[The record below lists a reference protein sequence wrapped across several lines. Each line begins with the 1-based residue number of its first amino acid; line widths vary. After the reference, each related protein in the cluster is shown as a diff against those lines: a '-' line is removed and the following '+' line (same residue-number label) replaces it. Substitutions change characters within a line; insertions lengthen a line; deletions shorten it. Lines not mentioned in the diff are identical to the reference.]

1 MYRETSKLLLYSKLG
16 EDSILLRLSEI
27 FFDWDHKT
35 CEKSALI
42 RRIYVEIKRILDLAT
57 TYGFDTNLWHNYLT
71 FVLITNENS
80 FSLTCERV
88 GASEGSVNHFAK
100 ADFRIF
106 KNLFDFDFAP
116 IEADLGIDCFT
127 VLSNYRAIPKK
138 AQMYYR
144 NVSEKVRALSAAI
157 EQAKDE
163 NEIFDLVTAHYR
175 DCGVGM
181 FGLNRAFRIRPAE
194 NGGVEFCAI
203 NNIDSVVLDD
213 LIGYEYQKKELREN
227 TEAFVSGRSCNNMLL
242 YGDAGTGKSTSVKAI
257 LNEYCDQGLRMIE
270 IYKHQFGLLSEV
282 IARVKNRNY
291 RFMIFIDDL
300 SFEEHEVE
308 YKFLK
313 AVIEGGVET
322 KPDNVLICATS
333 NRRHLIQE
341 TWKDRNDMEFNG
353 DVHRSDTMEEKL
365 SLAARFGCAIN
376 YSNPDR
382 KQYHDGAAAAG
393 GQQVGDSP
401 RRHLRAHRPAIHQ
414 LSRRNRQTEVRK
426 TDPWLRSTKSITPH
440 SCSSRWPAG
449 PT

>member
-16 EDSILLRLSEI
+16 EDSILLRLSEL
-27 FFDWDHKT
+27 FYDWDHQA

-106 KNLFDFDFAP
+106 KNLFDFDFTP

-257 LNEYCDQGLRMIE
+257 LNEYCDRGLRMIE

-376 YSNPDR
+376 YSTPDR
-382 KQYHDGAAAAG
+382 KQYHAIVKGIAARCGDLGLSEEALLLEANTWEIRHG
-393 GQQVGDSP
+393 GVSGRTAQ
-401 RRHLRAHRPAIHQ
+401 
-414 LSRRNRQTEVRK
+414 
-426 TDPWLRSTKSITPH
+426 
-440 SCSSRWPAG
+440 
-449 PT
+449 

>member
-1 MYRETSKLLLYSKLG
+1 MYRETSKLLLYSNLG

-27 FFDWDHKT
+27 FFDWDHRA

-88 GASEGSVNHFAK
+88 GASEGSVNHFAR

-106 KNLFDFDFAP
+106 KNLFDFDFGP
-116 IEADLGIDCFT
+116 IERDLGIDCFS
-127 VLSNYRAIPKK
+127 VLSNYQAIPKK

-144 NVSEKVRALSAAI
+144 NVSEVVRALSAAI

-203 NNIDSVVLDD
+203 NNIDSVVLSD
-213 LIGYEYQKKELREN
+213 LIGYEYQKKELRDN

-257 LNEYCDQGLRMIE
+257 LNEYCDRGLRMIE

-382 KQYHDGAAAAG
+382 RQYHDIVKGIASRCGDLGLTEEQLLLEANKWEIRHGGVSGRTAQQFINHLAG
-393 GQQVGDSP
+393 TV
-401 RRHLRAHRPAIHQ
+401 RR
-414 LSRRNRQTEVRK
+414 
-426 TDPWLRSTKSITPH
+426 D
-440 SCSSRWPAG
+440 
-449 PT
+449 

>member
-1 MYRETSKLLLYSKLG
+1 MYRETSKLLLYSNLG

-27 FFDWDHKT
+27 FFDWEQQK

-57 TYGFDTNLWHNYLT
+57 TYGFNTNLWHNYLT

-88 GASEGSVNHFAK
+88 GASEGSVNHFAR

-106 KNLFDFDFAP
+106 KNLFDFDFGP
-116 IEADLGIDCFT
+116 IERDLGIDCFS
-127 VLSNYRAIPKK
+127 VLSNYQAIPKK

-144 NVSEKVRALSAAI
+144 NVSEVVRALSAAI

-203 NNIDSVVLDD
+203 NNIDSVVLSD
-213 LIGYEYQKKELREN
+213 LIGYEYQKKELRAN

-257 LNEYCDQGLRMIE
+257 LNEYCDRGLRMIE

-341 TWKDRNDMEFNG
+341 TWKDRSDMEFNG

-376 YSNPDR
+376 YNNPDR
-382 KQYHDGAAAAG
+382 KQYHDIVKGIASRCGDLGLTEEQLLLEANKWEIRHGGVSGRTAQQFINYLAG
-393 GQQVGDSP
+393 SVKQKP
-401 RRHLRAHRPAIHQ
+401 ER
-414 LSRRNRQTEVRK
+414 
-426 TDPWLRSTKSITPH
+426 
-440 SCSSRWPAG
+440 
-449 PT
+449 

>member
-1 MYRETSKLLLYSKLG
+1 MYRETSKLLLYSNLG
-16 EDSILLRLSEI
+16 EDSILLRLSGI
-27 FFDWDHKT
+27 FFDWEQQK

-57 TYGFDTNLWHNYLT
+57 TYGFNTNLWHNYLT

-80 FSLTCERV
+80 FSLTCERA
-88 GASEGSVNHFAK
+88 GASEGSVNHFAR

-106 KNLFDFDFAP
+106 KNLFDFDFTP
-116 IEADLGIDCFT
+116 IERDLGIDCFS
-127 VLSNYRAIPKK
+127 VLSNYQAIPKK

-203 NNIDSVVLDD
+203 NNIDSVVLSD
-213 LIGYEYQKKELREN
+213 LIGYEYQKKELRGN

-257 LNEYCDQGLRMIE
+257 LNEYCDRGLRMIE

-376 YSNPDR
+376 YNNPDR
-382 KQYHDGAAAAG
+382 KQYHDIVKGIASRCGDLGLTEEQLLLEANKWEIRHGGISGRTAQQFINYLAG
-393 GQQVGDSP
+393 SVKQKP
-401 RRHLRAHRPAIHQ
+401 ER
-414 LSRRNRQTEVRK
+414 
-426 TDPWLRSTKSITPH
+426 
-440 SCSSRWPAG
+440 
-449 PT
+449 

>member
-27 FFDWDHKT
+27 FFDWDHKA

-80 FSLTCERV
+80 FSLTCERA

-106 KNLFDFDFAP
+106 KNLFDFDFGP
-116 IEADLGIDCFT
+116 IEQDLGIDCFT
-127 VLSNYRAIPKK
+127 VLSNYQAIPKK

-257 LNEYCDQGLRMIE
+257 LNEYCDRGLRMIE

-376 YSNPDR
+376 YNNPDR
-382 KQYHDGAAAAG
+382 KQYHDIVKGIASRCGDLGLTEEQLLLEANKWEIRHGGISGRTAQQFINYLAG
-393 GQQVGDSP
+393 TVKQ
-401 RRHLRAHRPAIHQ
+401 
-414 LSRRNRQTEVRK
+414 K
-426 TDPWLRSTKSITPH
+426 
-440 SCSSRWPAG
+440 
-449 PT
+449 

>member
-1 MYRETSKLLLYSKLG
+1 MYRETSKLLLYSNLG
-16 EDSILLRLSEI
+16 EDSILLRLSGI
-27 FFDWDHKT
+27 FFDWEQQK

-57 TYGFDTNLWHNYLT
+57 TYGFNTNLWHNYLT

-106 KNLFDFDFAP
+106 KNLFDFDFGP
-116 IEADLGIDCFT
+116 IERDLGVDCFS
-127 VLSNYRAIPKK
+127 VLSNYQAIPKK

-213 LIGYEYQKKELREN
+213 LIGYEYQKRELREN

-257 LNEYCDQGLRMIE
+257 LNEYCDRGLRMIE

-341 TWKDRNDMEFNG
+341 TWNDRKDMEFNG

-376 YSNPDR
+376 YNNPDR
-382 KQYHDGAAAAG
+382 KQYHDIVKGIASRCGDLGLTEEQLLLEANKWEIRHGGVSGRTAQQFINYLAG
-393 GQQVGDSP
+393 SVKQKP
-401 RRHLRAHRPAIHQ
+401 ER
-414 LSRRNRQTEVRK
+414 
-426 TDPWLRSTKSITPH
+426 
-440 SCSSRWPAG
+440 
-449 PT
+449 

>member
-1 MYRETSKLLLYSKLG
+1 MYRETSKLLLYSNLG
-16 EDSILLRLSEI
+16 EDSILLRLSGI
-27 FFDWDHKT
+27 FFDWEQQK

-57 TYGFDTNLWHNYLT
+57 TYGFNTNLWHNYLT

-88 GASEGSVNHFAK
+88 GASEGSVNHFAR

-106 KNLFDFDFAP
+106 KNLFDFDFGP
-116 IEADLGIDCFT
+116 IERDLGIDCFS
-127 VLSNYRAIPKK
+127 VLSNYQAIPKK

-157 EQAKDE
+157 EGAKDE
-163 NEIFDLVTAHYR
+163 DEIFDLVTAHYR

-203 NNIDSVVLDD
+203 NNIDSVVLSD
-213 LIGYEYQKKELREN
+213 LIGYEYQKKELRAN

-257 LNEYCDQGLRMIE
+257 LNEYCDRGLRMIE

-376 YSNPDR
+376 YNNPDR
-382 KQYHDGAAAAG
+382 KQYHDIVKGIASRCGDLGLTEEQLLLEANKWEIRHGGISGRTAQQFINYLAG
-393 GQQVGDSP
+393 TVKQ
-401 RRHLRAHRPAIHQ
+401 
-414 LSRRNRQTEVRK
+414 K
-426 TDPWLRSTKSITPH
+426 
-440 SCSSRWPAG
+440 
-449 PT
+449 

>member
-27 FFDWDHKT
+27 FYDWDHQA
-35 CEKSALI
+35 CERSALI

-57 TYGFDTNLWHNYLT
+57 TYGFNTNLWHNYLT

-88 GASEGSVNHFAK
+88 GASEGSVNHFAR

-106 KNLFDFDFAP
+106 KNLFDFDFTP

-213 LIGYEYQKKELREN
+213 LIGYEYQKKELRAN

-257 LNEYCDQGLRMIE
+257 LNEYCDRGLRMIE

-376 YSNPDR
+376 YNNPDR
-382 KQYHDGAAAAG
+382 KQYHDIVKGIASRCGDLGLTEEQLLLEANKWEIRHGGISGRTAQQFINYLAG
-393 GQQVGDSP
+393 TV
-401 RRHLRAHRPAIHQ
+401 
-414 LSRRNRQTEVRK
+414 RQK
-426 TDPWLRSTKSITPH
+426 
-440 SCSSRWPAG
+440 
-449 PT
+449 

>member
-1 MYRETSKLLLYSKLG
+1 MYRETAKLLLYSNLG

-27 FFDWDHKT
+27 FFDWEQQK

-57 TYGFDTNLWHNYLT
+57 TYGFNTNLWHNYLT

-88 GASEGSVNHFAK
+88 GASEGSVNHFAR

-106 KNLFDFDFAP
+106 KNLFDFDFGP
-116 IEADLGIDCFT
+116 IERDLGIDCFS
-127 VLSNYRAIPKK
+127 VLSNYQAIPKK

-144 NVSEKVRALSAAI
+144 NVSEVVRALSAAI

-203 NNIDSVVLDD
+203 NNIDSVVLSD
-213 LIGYEYQKKELREN
+213 LIGDEYQKKELRAN

-257 LNEYCDQGLRMIE
+257 LNEYCDRGLRMIE

-376 YSNPDR
+376 YNNPDR
-382 KQYHDGAAAAG
+382 KQYHDIVKGIASRCGDLGLTEEQLLLEANKWEIRHGGVSGRTAQQFINYLAG
-393 GQQVGDSP
+393 SVKQKP
-401 RRHLRAHRPAIHQ
+401 ER
-414 LSRRNRQTEVRK
+414 
-426 TDPWLRSTKSITPH
+426 
-440 SCSSRWPAG
+440 
-449 PT
+449 

>member
-1 MYRETSKLLLYSKLG
+1 MGVLVCGVLVHNIWVAVFAGRPHLLHEFREPPYNVLYEVSREGHLHFVCGYCQVAVATLHSRLAHLG
-16 EDSILLRLSEI
+16 FILLVERPYIDAQLSQCAVRVFRRL
-27 FFDWDHKT
+27 F
-35 CEKSALI
+35 
-42 RRIYVEIKRILDLAT
+42 
-57 TYGFDTNLWHNYLT
+57 
-71 FVLITNENS
+71 
-80 FSLTCERV
+80 
-88 GASEGSVNHFAK
+88 HF
-100 ADFRIF
+100 DFR
-106 KNLFDFDFAP
+106 P

-175 DCGVGM
+175 DWGVGM

-213 LIGYEYQKKELREN
+213 LIGYEYQKKELRAN

-257 LNEYCDQGLRMIE
+257 LNEYCDRGLRMIE

-282 IARVKNRNY
+282 IARVKNRKY

-376 YSNPDR
+376 YNNPDR
-382 KQYHDGAAAAG
+382 KQYHDIVKGIASRCGDLGLTEEQLLLEANKWEIRHGGISGRTAQQFINYLAG
-393 GQQVGDSP
+393 TV
-401 RRHLRAHRPAIHQ
+401 
-414 LSRRNRQTEVRK
+414 K
-426 TDPWLRSTKSITPH
+426 KK
-440 SCSSRWPAG
+440 
-449 PT
+449 

>member
-1 MYRETSKLLLYSKLG
+1 MYRETSKLLLYSNLG
-16 EDSILLRLSEI
+16 DDSILLRLSEI
-27 FFDWDHKT
+27 FLDWDHRR
-35 CEKSALI
+35 CEKPELI

-57 TYGFDTNLWHNYLT
+57 SYGFDTNLWHNYLT

-80 FSLTCERV
+80 FSLTCERA
-88 GASEGSVNHFAK
+88 GASDGSVNHFAK

-106 KNLFDFDFAP
+106 RNLFDFDFGP
-116 IEADLGIDCFT
+116 IEADLGIDCFS

-157 EQAKDE
+157 EAARNED
-163 NEIFDLVTAHYR
+163 EIFDLVTAHYR
-175 DCGVGM
+175 DHGVGM

-213 LIGYEYQKKELREN
+213 LIGYEYQKKELRAN

-257 LNEYCDQGLRMIE
+257 LNEYCDRGLRMIE

-341 TWKDRNDMEFNG
+341 TWKDRSDMEFNG

-376 YSNPDR
+376 YSSPDR
-382 KQYHDGAAAAG
+382 RQYHEIVKGLAKRSGEFGLTEEQLLLEANKWEIRHGGVSGRTAQQFINHLAG
-393 GQQVGDSP
+393 TAQQ
-401 RRHLRAHRPAIHQ
+401 
-414 LSRRNRQTEVRK
+414 K
-426 TDPWLRSTKSITPH
+426 
-440 SCSSRWPAG
+440 
-449 PT
+449 

>member
-16 EDSILLRLSEI
+16 EDSVLLRLSEI
-27 FFDWDHKT
+27 FYDWDHQA
-35 CEKSALI
+35 CERSALI

-57 TYGFDTNLWHNYLT
+57 TYGFNTNLWHNYLT

-88 GASEGSVNHFAK
+88 GASEGSVNHFAR

-106 KNLFDFDFAP
+106 KNLFDFDFTP
-116 IEADLGIDCFT
+116 IERDLGIDCFS
-127 VLSNYRAIPKK
+127 VLSNYQAIPKK

-203 NNIDSVVLDD
+203 NNIDSVVLSD
-213 LIGYEYQKKELREN
+213 LIGYEYQKKELRGN

-257 LNEYCDQGLRMIE
+257 LNEYCDRGLRMIE

-376 YSNPDR
+376 YNNPDR
-382 KQYHDGAAAAG
+382 KQYHDIVKGIASRCGDLGLTEEQLLLEANKWEIRHGGISGRTAQQFINYLAG
-393 GQQVGDSP
+393 TV
-401 RRHLRAHRPAIHQ
+401 
-414 LSRRNRQTEVRK
+414 RQK
-426 TDPWLRSTKSITPH
+426 
-440 SCSSRWPAG
+440 
-449 PT
+449 

>member
-1 MYRETSKLLLYSKLG
+1 MYRETSKLLLYSNLG
-16 EDSILLRLSEI
+16 EDSILLRLSGI
-27 FFDWDHKT
+27 FFDWEQQK

-80 FSLTCERV
+80 FSLTCERA

-106 KNLFDFDFAP
+106 KNLFDFDFGP
-116 IEADLGIDCFT
+116 IERDLGIDCFT

-163 NEIFDLVTAHYR
+163 DEIFDLVTAHYR

-257 LNEYCDQGLRMIE
+257 LNEYCDRGLRMIE
-270 IYKHQFGLLSEV
+270 IYKHQFGMLSEV

-382 KQYHDGAAAAG
+382 RQYHDIVKGIASRCGDLGLTEEQLLLEANKWEIRHVGVSGRTAQQFINYLAG
-393 GQQVGDSP
+393 TVKQ
-401 RRHLRAHRPAIHQ
+401 
-414 LSRRNRQTEVRK
+414 K
-426 TDPWLRSTKSITPH
+426 
-440 SCSSRWPAG
+440 
-449 PT
+449 

>member
-27 FFDWDHKT
+27 FFDWEQRK

-106 KNLFDFDFAP
+106 KNLFDFDFGP
-116 IEADLGIDCFT
+116 IERDLGIDCFS

-213 LIGYEYQKKELREN
+213 LIGYEYQKRELREN

-257 LNEYCDQGLRMIE
+257 LNEYCDRGLRMIE

-376 YSNPDR
+376 YNNPDR
-382 KQYHDGAAAAG
+382 KQYHDIVKGIASRCGDLGLTEEQLLLEANKWEIRHGGISGRTAQQFINYLAG
-393 GQQVGDSP
+393 TVKQ
-401 RRHLRAHRPAIHQ
+401 
-414 LSRRNRQTEVRK
+414 K
-426 TDPWLRSTKSITPH
+426 
-440 SCSSRWPAG
+440 
-449 PT
+449 

>member
-1 MYRETSKLLLYSKLG
+1 MYRETSKLLLYSNLG
-16 EDSILLRLSEI
+16 DDSILLRLSEI
-27 FFDWDHKT
+27 FFDWDHRR
-35 CEKSALI
+35 CEKPELI

-57 TYGFDTNLWHNYLT
+57 SYGFDTNLWHNYLT

-80 FSLTCERV
+80 FSLTCERA
-88 GASEGSVNHFAK
+88 GASDGSVNHFAK

-106 KNLFDFDFAP
+106 RNLFDFDFGP
-116 IEADLGIDCFT
+116 IEADLGIDCFS
-127 VLSNYRAIPKK
+127 VLSHYRAIPKK

-157 EQAKDE
+157 EAARDE
-163 NEIFDLVTAHYR
+163 DEIFELVTAHYR
-175 DCGVGM
+175 DHGVGM

-213 LIGYEYQKKELREN
+213 LIGYEYQKKELRAN

-257 LNEYCDQGLRMIE
+257 LNEYCDRGLRMIE

-382 KQYHDGAAAAG
+382 RQYHDIVKGIASRCGDLGLTEEQLLLEANKWEIRHGGISGRTAQQFINYLAG
-393 GQQVGDSP
+393 TV
-401 RRHLRAHRPAIHQ
+401 
-414 LSRRNRQTEVRK
+414 RQK
-426 TDPWLRSTKSITPH
+426 
-440 SCSSRWPAG
+440 
-449 PT
+449 